1 LRLLRILLWL
11 LRILCGGHLLPRLR
25 LLRRHLLLL
34 LSSCPRLQG
43 ERHPCSRL
51 LLLLRLLRQRLRLS
65 LRRRLLR
72 LLLHHLLLR
81 LRRLLRQRVLLLR
94 ETARA
99 AGDNNLQT
107 LAAREPRAI
116 SRLEARIP
124 RLRPRSQLLR
134 RGRPAEY
141 RTARVGG
148 DRRRDTAAR
157 RARD

>member
-11 LRILCGGHLLPRLR
+11 LRILCGHLLP
-25 LLRRHLLLL
+25 LLRRRRLHLLLL
-34 LSSCPRLQG
+34 RRSSPRLQG

-51 LLLLRLLRQRLRLS
+51 LLLRLWLWLWL
-65 LRRRLLR
+65 RLLR

-81 LRRLLRQRVLLLR
+81 LLLHHLLLLRLLRRLLLLR

-124 RLRPRSQLLR
+124 RLRPRRKLLR

-141 RTARVGG
+141 RTAGVGG
-148 DRRRDTAAR
+148 DRRRDTAAW

>member
-11 LRILCGGHLLPRLR
+11 LRILCGHLLPRLR
-25 LLRRHLLLL
+25 LWRRHLLLL

-51 LLLLRLLRQRLRLS
+51 LLLLRLLRLLRLS

-81 LRRLLRQRVLLLR
+81 LLRLLRQRVLLLR

-116 SRLEARIP
+116 SRLEAGIP
-124 RLRPRSQLLR
+124 RLRPRRKLLR
-134 RGRPAEY
+134 RRRPAEY
-141 RTARVGG
+141 RTAGVGG
-148 DRRRDTAAR
+148 DRRRDTAAW